1 MSICATYNVDKTRT
15 RPDRERMMENL
26 SNGPAATKVQAVGL
40 DFGTTNSAIAVV
52 GTDGSPRLA
61 RFRAAEGGDESETFR
76 SILFFESPEEIGGT
90 DSAVS
95 VGNDAIRRYL
105 AAAGNGRL
113 VQSLKSFLA
122 DKTFESTDIMGETY
136 TLGDLIAPIITALRD
151 AAIAQFGELP
161 PRIVV
166 GRPVH
171 FAAAGNPDEALAR
184 SRLDI
189 AIRRA
194 GWTDVVFEYEP
205 VAAAYD
211 YALRITRDETVLI
224 ADFGGGTSDF
234 SVLHLKPR
242 TASKH
247 GAARYE
253 ILGNDGVAIAGDAFD
268 GRMMRHL
275 VAPALG
281 RGTKYR
287 SPYGMVL
294 PAPTWPYTKLERWH
308 YLSFLKARATMLR
321 FEELK
326 RESFEPEKIA
336 ALIHIVENDL
346 GYFLFRSVE
355 KTKLELSALEA
366 ADFKFSD
373 LPVLIE
379 DIVARPDFEKWIA
392 RYLEQIAE
400 CVDRLMKTV
409 ALSSNAI
416 DSVFLTGGSS
426 FVPAV
431 RRIFIDRFGADRIR
445 VGDEFTSVARGLAL
459 RALDAAD

>member
-1 MSICATYNVDKTRT
+1 MTQEVSGAHAT
-15 RPDRERMMENL
+15 
-26 SNGPAATKVQAVGL
+26 AKVEAVGL
-40 DFGTTNSAIAVV
+40 DFGTTNSAIAIV
-52 GTDGSPRLA
+52 GADGSPRLA
-61 RFRAAEGGDESETFR
+61 RFAAAEGGENSETFR
-76 SILFFESPEEIGGT
+76 SILFFEAPEDTGGT
-90 DSAVS
+90 ESSVS

-136 TLGDLIAPIITALRD
+136 TLGDLIAPIIGALRD

-194 GWTDVVFEYEP
+194 GWTDVAFEYEP

-211 YALRITRDETVLI
+211 YALRITRDEAVLI

-234 SVLHLKPR
+234 SVLRLKPR
-242 TASKH
+242 AASKQ

-281 RGTKYR
+281 RGTRYR
-287 SPYGMVL
+287 TPYGTVL

-346 GYFLFRSVE
+346 GYFLFRAVE
-355 KTKLELSALEA
+355 KAKLELSALEL
-366 ADFKFSD
+366 ADFTFSD
-373 LPVLIE
+373 PPVLIE
-379 DIVARPDFEKWIA
+379 QVVARPDFEKWISH
-392 RYLEQIAE
+392 YLEQIAE

-409 ALSSNAI
+409 ALDSEMI

-431 RRIFIDRFGADRIR
+431 RHIFIERFGAEKIR
-445 VGDEFTSVARGLAL
+445 MGDEFTSVARGLAL
-459 RALDAAD
+459 RALDTED

>member
-1 MSICATYNVDKTRT
+1 MLNVDKSQTRLN
-15 RPDRERMMENL
+15 RERMMDEV
-26 SNGPAATKVQAVGL
+26 SSTRTGSKVEAVGL
-40 DFGTTNSAIAVV
+40 DFGTTNSAIGIV
-52 GTDGSPRLA
+52 GADGSPRLA
-61 RFRAAEGGDESETFR
+61 RFSAAEGGDQTETFR
-76 SILFFESPEEIGGT
+76 SILFFEAVEETGGT
-90 DSAVS
+90 DSAVA

-122 DKTFESTDIMGETY
+122 DKSFESTDIMGETY
-136 TLGDLIAPIITALRD
+136 TLGDLIAPIISALRD

-234 SVLHLKPR
+234 SVLQLKPR
-242 TASKH
+242 TAAKH

-253 ILGNDGVAIAGDAFD
+253 ILGNDGVGIAGDAFD
-268 GRMMRHL
+268 GRVMRHL

-294 PAPTWPYTKLERWH
+294 PAPTWPYTRLERWH
-308 YLSFLKARATMLR
+308 HLSFLKARATMLR
-321 FEELK
+321 FEELQ

-366 ADFKFSD
+366 ADFMFSD
-373 LPVLIE
+373 PPVLIE
-379 DIVARPDFEKWIA
+379 KIVARPDFENWIA
-392 RYLEQIAE
+392 RYLEQIAG
-400 CVDRLMKTV
+400 CVDRLMATV
-409 ALSSNAI
+409 ALKPEAI

-431 RRIFIDRFGADRIR
+431 RRIFIERFGADRIR
-445 VGDEFTSVARGLAL
+445 MGDEFTSVARGLAL
-459 RALDAAD
+459 RALDGE

>member
-1 MSICATYNVDKTRT
+1 M
-15 RPDRERMMENL
+15 
-26 SNGPAATKVQAVGL
+26 
-40 DFGTTNSAIAVV
+40 
-52 GTDGSPRLA
+52 
-61 RFRAAEGGDESETFR
+61 
-76 SILFFESPEEIGGT
+76 
-90 DSAVS
+90 S

-122 DKTFESTDIMGETY
+122 DRTFESTDIMGETY
-136 TLGDLIAPIITALRD
+136 TLGDLIAPIISALRD

-234 SVLHLKPR
+234 SVLRLKPR
-242 TASKH
+242 TAAMH

-253 ILGNDGVAIAGDAFD
+253 ILGNDGVGIAGDAFD
-268 GRMMRHL
+268 GRVMRHL

-287 SPYGMVL
+287 SPYGHGAAGADLAV
-294 PAPTWPYTKLERWH
+294 H
-308 YLSFLKARATMLR
+308 QARAMA
-321 FEELK
+321 
-326 RESFEPEKIA
+326 SPVVPEGSRDDA
-336 ALIHIVENDL
+336 PVRGTEARIVRA
-346 GYFLFRSVE
+346 G
-355 KTKLELSALEA
+355 K
-366 ADFKFSD
+366 
-373 LPVLIE
+373 
-379 DIVARPDFEKWIA
+379 
-392 RYLEQIAE
+392 
-400 CVDRLMKTV
+400 DR
-409 ALSSNAI
+409 
-416 DSVFLTGGSS
+416 
-426 FVPAV
+426 
-431 RRIFIDRFGADRIR
+431 GADSYRGKRSRLLSVSSGGEDQARAVGAGSGGLSCFPIR
-445 VGDEFTSVARGLAL
+445 RS
-459 RALDAAD
+459 

>member
-1 MSICATYNVDKTRT
+1 
-15 RPDRERMMENL
+15 ME
-26 SNGPAATKVQAVGL
+26 KVRAVGL

-52 GTDGSPRLA
+52 SDDGVPRLA
-61 RFRAAEGGDESETFR
+61 QFHEAERGTDAETFR
-76 SILFFESPEEIGGT
+76 SILFFEAPEETSGT
-90 DSAVS
+90 EASVA

-105 AAAGNGRL
+105 AAGGNGRL

-122 DKTFESTDIMGETY
+122 DKSFQSTEIMGEMY
-136 TLGDLIAPIITALRD
+136 SLGDLIAPILAALRD

-205 VAAAYD
+205 VGAAYD
-211 YALRITRDETVLI
+211 YALRITRDEMVLI

-234 SVLHLKPR
+234 SLLRLRPR
-242 TASKH
+242 SAAKH
-247 GAARYE
+247 GPARYE
-253 ILGNDGVAIAGDAFD
+253 ILGNDGVGIAGDAFD

-308 YLSFLKARATMLR
+308 YLSFLKARATMLK

-326 RESFEPEKIA
+326 HQSFEPEKIG

-346 GYFLFRSVE
+346 GYFLFRAVE
-355 KTKLELSALEA
+355 KTKLELSEA
-366 ADFKFSD
+366 ESTMFNFVDS
-373 LPVLIE
+373 PVNIE
-379 DIVARPDFEKWIA
+379 ANVARPNFEAWIE
-392 RYLEQIAE
+392 RYLAQIAG
-400 CVDRLMKTV
+400 CVERLMDAV
-409 ALSSNAI
+409 GLAPSAI

-431 RRIFIDRFGADRIR
+431 RRIFVERFGADRIR
-445 VGDEFTSVARGLAL
+445 MGDEFTSVARGLA
-459 RALDAAD
+459 

>member
-1 MSICATYNVDKTRT
+1 MEELVSATNT
-15 RPDRERMMENL
+15 
-26 SNGPAATKVQAVGL
+26 TKVEAVGL
-40 DFGTTNSAIAVV
+40 DFGTTNSAIAIV
-52 GTDGSPRLA
+52 GADGLPRLA
-61 RFRAAEGGDESETFR
+61 RFAASEGGDQSETFR
-76 SILFFESPEEIGGT
+76 SILFFEAPEETGGT
-90 DSAVS
+90 ESSVS

-234 SVLHLKPR
+234 SVLRLKPGTGLQR
-242 TASKH
+242 

-281 RGTKYR
+281 RGTRYR

-346 GYFLFRSVE
+346 GYFLFRAVE
-355 KTKLELSALEA
+355 ETKLELSGLEA
-366 ADFKFSD
+366 AEFTFSD
-373 LPVLIE
+373 PPVLIE
-379 DIVARPDFEKWIA
+379 KIVARPEFEGWIA

-400 CVDRLMKTV
+400 CVDGLMKTV
-409 ALSSNAI
+409 ALTADAI

-431 RRIFIDRFGADRIR
+431 RRIFVERFGADRIR
-445 VGDEFTSVARGLAL
+445 TGDEFTSVARGLAL
-459 RALDAAD
+459 RALEATD

>member
-1 MSICATYNVDKTRT
+1 MQEVSSVR
-15 RPDRERMMENL
+15 
-26 SNGPAATKVQAVGL
+26 AAGKVEAVGL
-40 DFGTTNSAIAVV
+40 DFGTTNSSIAIV
-52 GTDGSPRLA
+52 GADGSPRLA
-61 RFRAAEGGDESETFR
+61 RFSAAEGGDPTETFR
-76 SILFFESPEEIGGT
+76 SILFFEAPEETGGT

-136 TLGDLIAPIITALRD
+136 TLGDLIAPILSALRD

-234 SVLHLKPR
+234 SVLRLKPR
-242 TASKH
+242 AAAKH
-247 GAARYE
+247 RAARYE
-253 ILGNDGVAIAGDAFD
+253 ILGNDGVGIAGDAFD
-268 GRMMRHL
+268 GRVMRHL
-275 VAPALG
+275 VAP
-281 RGTKYR
+281 
-287 SPYGMVL
+287 
-294 PAPTWPYTKLERWH
+294 
-308 YLSFLKARATMLR
+308 
-321 FEELK
+321 
-326 RESFEPEKIA
+326 
-336 ALIHIVENDL
+336 
-346 GYFLFRSVE
+346 
-355 KTKLELSALEA
+355 
-366 ADFKFSD
+366 
-373 LPVLIE
+373 
-379 DIVARPDFEKWIA
+379 
-392 RYLEQIAE
+392 
-400 CVDRLMKTV
+400 
-409 ALSSNAI
+409 
-416 DSVFLTGGSS
+416 
-426 FVPAV
+426 
-431 RRIFIDRFGADRIR
+431 
-445 VGDEFTSVARGLAL
+445 
-459 RALDAAD
+459 